1 MKELRIKTLVGM
13 AIEKWAQSPV
23 VSDGVRPYP
32 VEKEEVALIFLDG
45 SNVTIKEAEDGSG
58 RVVWEWS
65 DNKRPFSCRPKNGPI
80 KVKISEDL
88 DSDYL
93 EILVSGTA
101 ETVLLVSKEEMNL
114 CEEMFE
120 KTPRMMEK
128 RPVWIFAGGSGLGKS
143 TIGRF
148 LELQGK
154 VIYETDSDQKLPNL
168 IMADVIVAGNRNKS
182 LTIDDICARLP
193 DEVEPIFVEFFFGGG
208 ISDKEMR

>member
-65 DNKRPFSCRPKNGPI
+65 DNKKPFSCRPKNGPI

-88 DSDYL
+88 DSGYL
-93 EILVSGTA
+93 EILVSGTG

-154 VIYETDSDQKLPNL
+154 IIYETDSDQRLPNM

-193 DEVEPIFVEFFFGGG
+193 DEVEPIFVEF
-208 ISDKEMR
+208 SLAEEYLTKK

>member
-1 MKELRIKTLVGM
+1 M

-88 DSDYL
+88 DSGYL
-93 EILVSGTA
+93 EILVSGTG

-154 VIYETDSDQKLPNL
+154 IIYETDSDQRLPNM

-193 DEVEPIFVEFFFGGG
+193 DEVEPIFVEF
-208 ISDKEMR
+208 SLAEEYLTKK

>member
-1 MKELRIKTLVGM
+1 MDEL
-13 AIEKWAQSPV
+13 S
-23 VSDGVRPYP
+23 
-32 VEKEEVALIFLDG
+32 
-45 SNVTIKEAEDGSG
+45 GSG
-58 RVVWEWS
+58 LIIRGLSLVVQ
-65 DNKRPFSCRPKNGPI
+65 KNGPI

-88 DSDYL
+88 DSGYL
-93 EILVSGTA
+93 EILVSGTG

-154 VIYETDSDQKLPNL
+154 IIYETDSDQRLPNM

-193 DEVEPIFVEFFFGGG
+193 DEVEPIFVEF
-208 ISDKEMR
+208 SLAEEYLTKK

>member
-88 DSDYL
+88 DSGYL
-93 EILVSGTA
+93 EILVSGTG

-154 VIYETDSDQKLPNL
+154 IIYETDSDQRLPNM

-182 LTIDDICARLP
+182 LAIDDICARLP
-193 DEVEPIFVEFFFGGG
+193 DEVEPIFVEF
-208 ISDKEMR
+208 SLAEEYLTKK

>member
-1 MKELRIKTLVGM
+1 MKESRIKTLVGM

-88 DSDYL
+88 DSGYL
-93 EILVSGTA
+93 EILVSGTG

-154 VIYETDSDQKLPNL
+154 IIYETDSDQRLPNM

-193 DEVEPIFVEFFFGGG
+193 DEVEPIFVEF
-208 ISDKEMR
+208 SLAEEYLTKK

>member
-88 DSDYL
+88 DSGYL
-93 EILVSGTA
+93 EILVSGTG

-154 VIYETDSDQKLPNL
+154 IIYETDSDQRLPNM

-193 DEVEPIFVEFFFGGG
+193 DEVEPIFVEF
-208 ISDKEMR
+208 SLAEEYLTKK

>member
-88 DSDYL
+88 GSDYL

-128 RPVWIFAGGSGLGKS
+128 RPVWIFAGNSGLGKS

-154 VIYETDSDQKLPNL
+154 VIYETDSDQRLPNM

-193 DEVEPIFVEFFFGGG
+193 DEVEPIFVEF
-208 ISDKEMR
+208 SLAEEYLTKK

>member
-13 AIEKWAQSPV
+13 AIEKWAQSPI
-23 VSDGVRPYP
+23 VSDGVRPYL

-88 DSDYL
+88 DSGYL
-93 EILVSGTA
+93 EILVSGTG

-154 VIYETDSDQKLPNL
+154 IIYETDSNQRLPNM

-193 DEVEPIFVEFFFGGG
+193 DEVEPIFVEF
-208 ISDKEMR
+208 SLAEEYLTKK

>member
-23 VSDGVRPYP
+23 VSDGVRPYL

-88 DSDYL
+88 DSGYL
-93 EILVSGTA
+93 EILVSGTG

-154 VIYETDSDQKLPNL
+154 IIYETDSNQRLPNM

-193 DEVEPIFVEFFFGGG
+193 DEVEPIFVEF
-208 ISDKEMR
+208 SLAEEYLTKK

>member
-88 DSDYL
+88 DSGYL
-93 EILVSGTA
+93 EILVSGTG

-154 VIYETDSDQKLPNL
+154 IIYETDSNQRLPNM

-193 DEVEPIFVEFFFGGG
+193 DEVEPIFVEF
-208 ISDKEMR
+208 SLAEEYLTKK

>member
-1 MKELRIKTLVGM
+1 M

-23 VSDGVRPYP
+23 VSDGVRPYL

-88 DSDYL
+88 DSGYL
-93 EILVSGTA
+93 EILVSGTG

-154 VIYETDSDQKLPNL
+154 IIYETDSDQRLPNM

-193 DEVEPIFVEFFFGGG
+193 DEVEPIFVEF
-208 ISDKEMR
+208 SLAEEYLTKK

>member
-88 DSDYL
+88 DSGYL
-93 EILVSGTA
+93 EILVSGTG

-114 CEEMFE
+114 CEGMFE

-154 VIYETDSDQKLPNL
+154 IIYETDSDQRLPNM

-193 DEVEPIFVEFFFGGG
+193 DEVEPIFVEF
-208 ISDKEMR
+208 SLAEEYLTKK

>member
-45 SNVTIKEAEDGSG
+45 SNVTIKEAEDGSE

-88 DSDYL
+88 DSGYL
-93 EILVSGTA
+93 EILVSGTG

-154 VIYETDSDQKLPNL
+154 IIYETDSDQRLPNM

-193 DEVEPIFVEFFFGGG
+193 DEVEPIFVEF
-208 ISDKEMR
+208 SLAEEYLTKK

>member
-1 MKELRIKTLVGM
+1 MKELRIKILVGM

-32 VEKEEVALIFLDG
+32 VEKEKVALIFLDG
-45 SNVTIKEAEDGSG
+45 SNVTIKEAEDDSG

-88 DSDYL
+88 GSDYL

-128 RPVWIFAGGSGLGKS
+128 RPVWIFAGNSGLGKS

-154 VIYETDSDQKLPNL
+154 VIYETDSDQRLPNM

-193 DEVEPIFVEFFFGGG
+193 DEVEPIFVEF
-208 ISDKEMR
+208 SLAEEYLTKK

>member
-1 MKELRIKTLVGM
+1 M
-13 AIEKWAQSPV
+13 
-23 VSDGVRPYP
+23 
-32 VEKEEVALIFLDG
+32 IFLDG

-88 DSDYL
+88 GSDYL

-120 KTPRMMEK
+120 KNASHDGEASSLDFCWW
-128 RPVWIFAGGSGLGKS
+128 VW
-143 TIGRF
+143 TW
-148 LELQGK
+148 Q
-154 VIYETDSDQKLPNL
+154 IYHW
-168 IMADVIVAGNRNKS
+168 
-182 LTIDDICARLP
+182 
-193 DEVEPIFVEFFFGGG
+193 
-208 ISDKEMR
+208 

>member
-58 RVVWEWS
+58 RVVLEWS

-93 EILVSGTA
+93 EILMSGTA

-193 DEVEPIFVEFFFGGG
+193 DEVEPIFVEF
-208 ISDKEMR
+208 SLAEEYLTKK